1 MSDRGPRAF
10 ETDGGAANVLEH
22 RVDPT
27 DWPAAVADIAGP
39 QLVVAGPGAGKTEFL
54 VRRAAH
60 LLNSDAAR
68 AAELVVLTF
77 SRRAA
82 DRLRRRILDAV
93 GGSPDPL
100 EVSTFHSFA
109 FRMMEAR
116 LAARGAGAMPSLLT
130 GPEQV
135 ALVGTLL
142 HDEDPSGWPL
152 PSRGLL
158 GTSTFAEEVADF
170 LLRCRERL
178 IGPERLEDM
187 AFDRPDWRALP
198 GFFRR
203 YEERLRRE
211 HRIDY
216 GGLLATAVD
225 ALEDPVSGAT
235 VAAPWCYV
243 LVDEYQDTS
252 PAQVRLLELLVAGH
266 RNLTAAADPYQSVYS
281 FRGAELRSVAEF
293 PTRFPDLDGR
303 PARRLVLTTSFRVPA
318 PILEAA
324 LRVTSSG
331 DLPGAAGPV
340 VPAPHPGSVE
350 AYVFDQESAEA
361 EWIAGEIARLHLE
374 EAIPYAAMAVLVRS
388 KRRFVPELS
397 RALHRRGVPHDQPDR
412 RLVDHPVVRLV
423 LDLARIA
430 GRDARPEGGESD
442 ETDRVMRRILLGPL
456 FSMPIGEERALLR
469 ARRVTARPWSEIIR
483 GHLPRANGLADLLAD
498 GTWATDLPAVDGF
511 WTAWQGL
518 EQFERIAVDPAASGE
533 RAALA
538 AFSQALE
545 RQAERDARLS
555 LREYAR
561 LSEEDDFEATP
572 LLSFRGERGD
582 RLVLT
587 TLHQAKGLE
596 FEVVVVADAVEG
608 VFPDV
613 RRTRSFLR
621 PHLLG
626 RPAESGAA
634 SISRFRLQEEMR
646 LAYTAT
652 TRARRRLVW
661 TATAAA
667 IDEGERRPSRFLLAV
682 AGVESSDVLG
692 PGAERTGPPITPA
705 ESEAHLRRLLADPTV
720 PAASRLAAVS
730 VLAKPPAGTAWDP
743 LRFAGVAGR
752 GDDTGLV
759 EPGTG
764 LSPSQAEAYE
774 DCPRR
779 YALERRLGAVES
791 SSPYARFGSLVH
803 RVLEEAERAAAS
815 VGRSHAT
822 LDEARAHARRV
833 WAEEAAFGSPVLDEA
848 WLARA
853 ERLLERLFAEWPE
866 DSLDPVALER
876 WLELTV
882 DGVRWSG
889 RADRIERYRPA
900 GLRVVDYKTGASSP
914 GVAKA
919 AASLQ
924 LGFYLLA
931 SREDPEL
938 RELGTADAAEMWHP
952 LIKEG
957 RWRFPFDPGH
967 LPGVKARMREAAAG
981 IQSEAWP
988 ARVGAACRTCEV
1000 RLVCDAWPEGREGF
1014 VA

>member
-1 MSDRGPRAF
+1 VNDLRI
-10 ETDGGAANVLEH
+10 
-22 RVDPT
+22 DPA
-27 DWPAAVADIAGP
+27 DWPAAIAVTDGP

-54 VRRAAH
+54 VRRTAH
-60 LLNSDAAR
+60 LLTSGTAGGS
-68 AAELVVLTF
+68 EIVVLTF

-82 DRLRRRILDAV
+82 ERLRRRILQAV
-93 GGSPDPL
+93 GGTPEPL

-109 FRMMEAR
+109 FRLLEAR
-116 LAARGAGAMPSLLT
+116 LSATGSGTMPSLLT

-135 ALVGTLL
+135 AMVGALL
-142 HDEDPSGWPL
+142 RDEDPSGWPL

-158 GTSTFAEEVADF
+158 GTTTFAEEVADF

-178 IGPERLEDM
+178 IDPDRLE
-187 AFDRPDWRALP
+187 ALAVDRPDWRALP

-203 YEERLRRE
+203 YEGRLVAE

-216 GGLLATAVD
+216 GGLLAAAVE
-225 ALEDPVSGAT
+225 ALEGT
-235 VAAPWCYV
+235 VEGLEPAPWHYV

-252 PAQVRLLELLVAGH
+252 HAQVRLLELLVAGH

-281 FRGAELRSVAEF
+281 FRGADLRSVAEF
-293 PTRFPDLDGR
+293 PARFHDRDGR
-303 PARRLVLTTSFRVPA
+303 PARRLVLTTSFRVPTE
-318 PILEAA
+318 ILEAA

-340 VPAPHPGSVE
+340 VAAPHRGSVE

-374 EAIPYAAMAVLVRS
+374 EGIPYAEMAVVVRS

-412 RLVDHPVVRLV
+412 RLVDHPMVRLV
-423 LDLARIA
+423 LDLAKIA
-430 GRDARPEGGESD
+430 GRDAAPGGGESD
-442 ETDRVMRRILLGPL
+442 EVDRVMRRILLGPL
-456 FSMPIGEERALLR
+456 FSLPIGRERALLR
-469 ARRVTARPWSEIIR
+469 SRRASGRPWSEIVR
-483 GHLPRANGLADLLAD
+483 ERLPAAAGLADLVGD
-498 GTWATDLPAVDGF
+498 GSWATGAPAAEGF
-511 WTAWQGL
+511 WAVWEGL
-518 EQFERIAVDPAASGE
+518 DQFERIAREPAAAGD

-538 AFSQALE
+538 AFAQALE
-545 RQAERDARLS
+545 RQAERDAGLA
-555 LREYAR
+555 LRDYAR

-596 FEVVVVADAVEG
+596 FEVVVVADAAEG

-613 RRTRSFLR
+613 RRSRSFLR

-626 RPAESGAA
+626 RPDQTDAA
-634 SISRFRLQEEMR
+634 SIARFRLQEEMR

-652 TRARRRLVW
+652 TRARRRVVW

-682 AGVESSDVLG
+682 AGIDSSDRLG
-692 PGAERTGPPITPA
+692 PGSERVGRPITPA
-705 ESEAHLRRLLADPTV
+705 ESEAHLRRLVADPAV
-720 PAASRLAAVS
+720 PASARLAAVS
-730 VLAKPPAGTAWDP
+730 VLANPPPGATWDP
-743 LRFAGVAGR
+743 LRFAGVPER
-752 GDDTGLV
+752 GEDTGLV
-759 EPGTG
+759 WSDSS

-803 RVLEEAERAAAS
+803 RVLEEAERAASAE
-815 VGRSHAT
+815 GRRHAT
-822 LDEARAHARRV
+822 LDEAREHARRV
-833 WAEEAAFGSPVLDEA
+833 WAEEAAFGSPVLDAA

-853 ERLLERLFAEWPE
+853 ERLLDRLFAEWPE

-876 WLELTV
+876 RMELTV
-882 DGVRWSG
+882 AGIRWSG
-889 RADRIERYRPA
+889 RADRIERYEPGR
-900 GLRVVDYKTGASSP
+900 LRVVDYKTGATSP
-914 GVAKA
+914 GVAKS

-924 LGFYLLA
+924 LGFYVLA
-931 SREDPEL
+931 AREDPEL
-938 RELGTADAAEMWHP
+938 LESGTADAAELWHP
-952 LIKEG
+952 LVKEG
-957 RWRFPFDPGH
+957 RWRFPFDLDH
-967 LPGVKARMREAAAG
+967 LPGVEARMGAAAAG
-981 IQSEAWP
+981 IMSEAWP
-988 ARVGAACRTCEV
+988 ARVGASCRTCEV